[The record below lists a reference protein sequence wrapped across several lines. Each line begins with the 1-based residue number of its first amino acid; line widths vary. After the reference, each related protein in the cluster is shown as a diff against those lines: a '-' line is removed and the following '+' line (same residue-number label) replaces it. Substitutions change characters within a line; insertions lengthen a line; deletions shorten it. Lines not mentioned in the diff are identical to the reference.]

1 MSCEDWAAIIGAI
14 IVGVCAMMTAA
25 AMIVEAAV
33 GAAGGGL

>member
-1 MSCEDWAAIIGAI
+1 MSREDWFALAGLIV
-14 IVGVCAMMTAA
+14 VGVCAMMTGA